1 MANIQHWLDQI
12 RRAIYG
18 REVRSSIADSIEAIN
33 KETESTTT
41 KQENLEGTFN
51 QLIINAGNSNAEI
64 VQARVKA
71 DGTQF
76 NTLSERLAKSDEQF
90 EELNKEVVEARTDKA
105 GVDHGRL
112 KVRLDNID
120 EQLDKIVSLS
130 NNSNVDLMRTKR
142 IAHRGYNVLAPENSI
157 PAYELAAEYGF
168 WGGECDVTETL
179 DNEFVLMH
187 DDTIDRTT
195 NGTGKVSSYTLEQLK
210 NFNID
215 VGNNISLYP
224 NLKIP
229 TLDEFLLTCKKIDLV
244 PVIEIKSISDSN
256 IDKFLDKIRSYGFI
270 NKAIIISFNYDLLV
284 KIRNKEN
291 RVMLQ
296 PLLDLTQENINKC
309 VALGVNTHIDCPYS
323 QVTKEN
329 IELAHK
335 KGLLVNAWTV
345 NGENKLN
352 ELIDYGID
360 FITTDKLFDE
370 ETVKYKLKNNL
381 SISANQISSIQ
392 LGESRNKVGL
402 TYEEI
407 IIKSSLSNRCS
418 TVNRFYRALN
428 DTVVIN
434 MPTEYKLTLM
444 PFDATGAYLRDY
456 GWFTNG
462 EIDISHHTDV
472 DHYHIYFA
480 RVDDANF
487 TENDISIL
495 KQKVSVFF
503 KTKANTIT
511 ANQISSIQLG
521 ESRNKVGLTYEE
533 IIIKSSLSNRCS
545 TVNRFY
551 RALNDTVVINM
562 PTEYKLTLMPF
573 DATGAYLRD
582 YGWFTNGE
590 IDISHHTDVDHY
602 HIYFARV
609 DDANFTE
616 NDISI
621 LKQKVSVFFKTKANT
636 TSNRKYVFLINGA
649 PMALQGVYS
658 ADKCTVVYDG
668 DSTKTFTLTHDIPLS
683 TPYPGVAFGNISLTG
698 DLDVDI
704 RVRGESKTGFK
715 FAFIKKSTNTLLT
728 EAEINKKSWFYFNLV
743 HMG

>member
-1 MANIQHWLDQI
+1 MANINTELEQI
-12 RRAIYG
+12 RKAVYG
-18 REVRSSIADSIEAIN
+18 REVRGSIANAIELIN
-33 KETESTTT
+33 KEQINTSTAQT
-41 KQENLEGTFN
+41 NLDGKFN
-51 QLIINAGNSNAEI
+51 QLIINAGNSNAE
-64 VQARVKA
+64 VVASRVKA

-76 NTLSERLAKSDEQF
+76 DTLSKRLDKGDEVHNTL
-90 EELNKEVVEARTDKA
+90 NNEVISARTDSKN
-105 GVDHGRL
+105 VVHKNL
-112 KVRLDNID
+112 KTRLDIFD
-120 EQLDKIVSLS
+120 SQLDKIVSLS

-210 NFNID
+210 TFNID
-215 VGNNISLYP
+215 VGNNISSYP

-229 TLDEFLLTCKKIDLV
+229 SLDEFLLTCKKFDIV
-244 PVIEIKSISDSN
+244 PIIEIKSISDRN

-270 NKAIIISFNYDLLV
+270 NKAIIISFNYNLLV

-296 PLLDLTQENINKC
+296 PLLDLTQENIDKC
-309 VALGVNTHIDCPYS
+309 VALGVNTHIDCPDS

-345 NGENKLN
+345 NDKNKLN

-360 FITTDKLFDE
+360 FITTDSLFDE
-370 ETVKYKLKNNL
+370 ETVKYKLKTVGNNL
-381 SISANQISSIQ
+381 SITANQISSIQ
-392 LGESRNKVGL
+392 LGISKNKPGL

-407 IIKSSLSNRCS
+407 IIKSSVSNRCS
-418 TVNRFYRALN
+418 TVNRFYRASN

-462 EIDISHHTDV
+462 EIDISRHTDV

-480 RVDDANF
+480 RVD
-487 TENDISIL
+487 
-495 KQKVSVFF
+495 
-503 KTKANTIT
+503 
-511 ANQISSIQLG
+511 G
-521 ESRNKVGLTYEE
+521 G
-533 IIIKSSLSNRCS
+533 
-545 TVNRFY
+545 
-551 RALNDTVVINM
+551 
-562 PTEYKLTLMPF
+562 
-573 DATGAYLRD
+573 
-582 YGWFTNGE
+582 
-590 IDISHHTDVDHY
+590 
-602 HIYFARV
+602 
-609 DDANFTE
+609 NFTE

-649 PMALQGVYS
+649 PMALQGAYS

-698 DLDVDI
+698 DLDMDI

-728 EAEINKKSWFYFNLV
+728 EAEVNKKSWMYFNLI